1 MLTLVT
7 SIFQTRR
14 SHHSS
19 SIPPP
24 PPPQQPPSLEARA
37 KEERLPESS
46 EVVIDPRGHVTRP
59 ACGHVTSATR
69 GTRPSYAA
77 SARQV
82 LMSSTRGLMKLRGRD
97 SVSPSLA
104 SLYINDVFQDG
115 HPCLAQGCPLNP
127 KTRVSWPAQ

>member
-1 MLTLVT
+1 M
-7 SIFQTRR
+7 FQTRR
-14 SHHSS
+14 SHSA

-46 EVVIDPRGHVTRP
+46 EVVIDPRGHVRP
-59 ACGHVTSATR
+59 TCRHVSANVTR

-82 LMSSTRGLMKLRGRD
+82 LMSSTRGLMKLRG

-115 HPCLAQGCPLNP
+115 HPCQAQGCPLNP
-127 KTRVSWPAQ
+127 RTRVSWPDQ

>member
-1 MLTLVT
+1 M
-7 SIFQTRR
+7 FQTRR
-14 SHHSS
+14 SHHTASV
-19 SIPPP
+19 PPP

-46 EVVIDPRGHVTRP
+46 EVVIDPRGHVAQRA
-59 ACGHVTSATR
+59 ACRHVSSNVTR

-115 HPCLAQGCPLNP
+115 HPCQAQGCPLNP
-127 KTRVSWPAQ
+127 RTRVSWPGPVDRH